1 MCDADQFHCKNVPEY
16 YDDDPCIPNDWV
28 NDGEE
33 DCEDGSDETKGL
45 LSIVYTC
52 LKIEQMTLKSLIV
65 IYSNHLDLLERLLI
79 NIAGLMLDV
88 LLVVGN
94 I

>member
-45 LSIVYTC
+45 LSIVYSTC
-52 LKIEQMTLKSLIV
+52 LK
-65 IYSNHLDLLERLLI
+65 NDDHLNKKI
-79 NIAGLMLDV
+79 SKAQKG
-88 LLVVGN
+88 
-94 I
+94 